1 MTRRNLLSFRPLLP
15 QDIKVIG
22 ALGDSITAG
31 FGIDGFWGGFTENR
45 GKSWAMGGDINVSSL
60 ASFVRRYSPSV
71 QGASVGSHL
80 VEVCADYFCP
90 SAHIPSI
97 DNLNA
102 AQSGAWVQ
110 NLPDQATWLIKQ
122 MGANPKI
129 NWLNDWKLITVLI
142 GANNL
147 CASCIDSIN
156 PYDTAKEFGQSLD
169 QTLATLA
176 TIPRTFVNVV
186 QIFNLS
192 SVYTVSSKVSWCN
205 TVHGDFPIE
214 CECDFDSAEDVR
226 PSSWNWIACLIE
238 KANRELLEQVGRKRN
253 TKDKKHEPVA
263 QTADRPGHRSA
274 FSHPLERWPLRTE
287 LLPKKIPLGHSLVW
301 RALGNSSKSIP
312 DFGPL
317 LALIDHI

>member
-1 MTRRNLLSFRPLLP
+1 MPLKATKLTSYVSP
-15 QDIKVIG
+15 LCDPLQDIKVIG

-45 GKSWAMGGDINVSSL
+45 GRSWAMGGDEKVSSL

-71 QGASVGSHL
+71 QGPSVGSHL

-90 SAHIPSI
+90 SAHVPSI

-129 NWLNDWKLITVLI
+129 SYNNDWKLITVLI

-156 PYDTAKEFGQSLD
+156 PYDTAAEFGTSLD
-169 QTLATLA
+169 LTLATLA

-192 SVYTVSSKVSWCN
+192 SVYEVSSKVSYCN
-205 TVHGDFPIE
+205 IVHGDFPLE
-214 CECDFDSAEDVR
+214 CECDFDTAEDVR
-226 PSSWNWIACLIE
+226 YSPA
-238 KANRELLEQVGRKRN
+238 ELESTFMHDRSLKCRASRDRMVWLEKRN
-253 TKDKKHEPVA
+253 TILGPS
-263 QTADRPGHRSA
+263 RIWRHRA
-274 FSHPLERWPLRTE
+274 FSARKNGLPLR
-287 LLPKKIPLGHSLVW
+287 
-301 RALGNSSKSIP
+301 R
-312 DFGPL
+312 
-317 LALIDHI
+317 